1 MEKKKFINITKIVA
15 KVLEV
20 MFFACAAVMV
30 FAAVVSFASTQKFGN
45 FLIEQVG
52 NGTIAT
58 NGFEIMIQDSDGNL
72 IPGAVRIFTFAG
84 VFTMFFI
91 AMIFRNIYLII
102 KTCEGKTWFSK
113 GKTPF
118 QKDVVRMVREIGIF
132 SIMIPVTGFVM
143 GIAARL
149 FLGEDLCETSVQIV
163 GIATGIAMIC
173 FSKIFEY
180 GISLEEEVEG
190 LV

>member
-1 MEKKKFINITKIVA
+1 MKHKKLIGFTKTAA
-15 KVLEV
+15 KILEI
-20 MFFACAAVMV
+20 MFFACSALMVLAAVL
-30 FAAVVSFASTQKFGN
+30 SFVRAEKFGG

-58 NGFEIMIQDSDGNL
+58 NGFEIMIQDADGNL

-84 VFTMFFI
+84 IFTMFFI

-102 KTCEGKTWFSK
+102 KTFEGKTWFSE

-132 SIMIPVTGFVM
+132 SIMIPVTGFLLSF
-143 GIAARL
+143 AAKL
-149 FLGEDLCETSVQIV
+149 FLGNEMCETSVQIV
-163 GIATGIAMIC
+163 VIATGLAMIC
-173 FSKIFEY
+173 VSNIFEY
-180 GISLEEEVEG
+180 GISLEKEVEG